1 MFITTKKHNA
11 EIEKLKE
18 GYEVKIERI
27 KAGKIESLSMMR
39 ETIDKLQ
46 LKIKDLSNQKDE
58 KEINNAKFLSKLA
71 ELTSKIEKL
80 ENDYNIVYADREEI
94 LLENERLQKENSWLK
109 AENEALAA
117 DDILFK

>member
-18 GYEVKIERI
+18 GYEVKIEKI
-27 KAGKIESLSMMR
+27 KADKIESLSMMR

>member
-18 GYEVKIERI
+18 GYEVKIEKI